1 MIHTPVMTQSFKLMA
16 PYLPQSNK
24 HGIGASA
31 AADLR
36 VHIDP
41 WPEMDCGDLIEL
53 FWGGC
58 YAASKLLS
66 ESDIGHTSVLHVPE
80 SFLRSGKVKTYYR
93 VTKIGSEPIKSP
105 GAKLWVKLE
114 TPGGQL
120 VSGEGDE
127 NQGLAPATFAES
139 VMQDG
144 LTARHFDEGVQLT
157 LDAYPNMDAYDEITL
172 RWGDMRL
179 DLPAL
184 TQDDVGMPIVVDVP
198 AALVREAGDDPHLE
212 VSYCVIDRV
221 GNNSRWAPARLI
233 KVSTDVLDEAE
244 A

>member
-1 MIHTPVMTQSFKLMA
+1 MIHTPVITPSFKLIA

-41 WPEMDCGDLIEL
+41 YPEMDSGDLIEL

-93 VTKIGSEPIKSP
+93 VTKIGSTPIKSP
-105 GAKLWVKLE
+105 GTKLWVKLE

-120 VSGEGDE
+120 VSGEVDE
-127 NQGLAPATFAES
+127 NQGLAPVAFEEAVIS
-139 VMQDG
+139 NG
-144 LTARHFDEGVQLT
+144 LTARHFDEGVQIT
-157 LDAYPNMDAYDEITL
+157 LDIYPHMDAHDEITL
-172 RWGDMRL
+172 RWGDIRL

-184 TQDDVGMPIVVDVP
+184 TQQDVDKPVVVQVP
-198 AALVREAGDDPHLE
+198 AELVREAGDDPHLE

-221 GNNSRWAPARLI
+221 GNNSRWAPVRLI
-233 KVSTDVLDEAE
+233 KVSLNDPSQAE